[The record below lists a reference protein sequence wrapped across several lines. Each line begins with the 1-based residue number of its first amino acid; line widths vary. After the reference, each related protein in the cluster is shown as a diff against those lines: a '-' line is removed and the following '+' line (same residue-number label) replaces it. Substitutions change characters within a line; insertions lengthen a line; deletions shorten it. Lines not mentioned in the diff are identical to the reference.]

1 MATQVQLRRGTATEN
16 NSFTG
21 AQGELT
27 FDTTNKRVRVHDGA
41 TAGGFEL
48 KTENSSGNT
57 LFADNEKAI
66 FGAGSD
72 LQIYHD
78 GTHSRI
84 TDSGTGN
91 LRVRATDF
99 RLEGNTGSDLLSTV
113 DGAGV
118 TLYYANAAKLA
129 TTSTGVDITGV
140 LSSDALNVS
149 AASPNIDVTD
159 TGTSH
164 ASQDFLT
171 NSNAVRATIGVERS
185 SGGGLFVGS
194 SPYAAVFGTASAGN
208 TEFATN
214 NNVRMTISS
223 SGNVGIGTSSPSSP
237 LQIQSSNNQIRLV
250 DSQNT
255 SMYCVIETISDA
267 GLSFN
272 ADVAGAAASS
282 RIQFNVDNSE
292 KMRIDNDG
300 NVGIGTNSP
309 QSLLSVKVS
318 TSRQLDVVKD
328 SGDDHLVLKSTAPD
342 ASYYLRSIE

>member
-72 LQIYHD
+72 LQIYYD

-164 ASQDFLT
+164 ASQDF
-171 NSNAVRATIGVERS
+171 
-185 SGGGLFVGS
+185 
-194 SPYAAVFGTASAGN
+194 
-208 TEFATN
+208 
-214 NNVRMTISS
+214 
-223 SGNVGIGTSSPSSP
+223 
-237 LQIQSSNNQIRLV
+237 
-250 DSQNT
+250 
-255 SMYCVIETISDA
+255 
-267 GLSFN
+267 
-272 ADVAGAAASS
+272 
-282 RIQFNVDNSE
+282 
-292 KMRIDNDG
+292 
-300 NVGIGTNSP
+300 
-309 QSLLSVKVS
+309 
-318 TSRQLDVVKD
+318 
-328 SGDDHLVLKSTAPD
+328 
-342 ASYYLRSIE
+342 